1 MWERRQFFRMRNFW
15 IVPGS
20 EENWRLALI
29 SKGTWGLEE
38 TKLKKVY
45 WLAIAPND
53 IILFYVTG
61 KVKGIVGYGTVRGKF
76 YQDVPVWDEEKR
88 KGQVKWPLR
97 FEFDIEFLL
106 PENSWNDEKIPVR
119 GGGEFRQPLIFR
131 EWEEIEPIISEL
143 NPSASIKSL
152 RETSILTLPAKMEEV
167 APTHENI
174 KNLLLEIGKL
184 QGYVANPEF
193 PMEAERLDVVWR
205 RLPESVPT
213 YAFEVQVGGD
223 LYHALGKL
231 KHAHDIWNSRIFL
244 VASGADLGNVNQL
257 LLGTFHEIK
266 SVLRFIEIEKI
277 QSLHKSKQNIYQIE
291 KELGLIP

>member
-1 MWERRQFFRMRNFW
+1 MRNFW

-20 EENWRLALI
+20 EENWRLALT

-38 TKLKKVY
+38 TKHKKVY

-53 IILFYVTG
+53 VILFYVTG
-61 KVKGIVGYGTVRGKF
+61 KVKGIVGYGIVRGKF

-88 KGQVKWPLR
+88 TGQVKWPLR

-106 PENSWNDEKIPVR
+106 PENSWKDGKISVG

-131 EWEEIEPIISEL
+131 EWEEIEPIINEL

-152 RETSILTLPAKMEEV
+152 RDTLTLAPTATAEEV
-167 APTHENI
+167 VPTHDNI

-184 QGYVANPEF
+184 QGYVANTEF

-213 YAFEVQVGGD
+213 YVFEVQVGGD

-231 KHAHDIWNSRIFL
+231 KHAHDIWNSRIFI
-244 VASGADLGNVNQL
+244 VASARELGSVNKL
-257 LLGTFHEIK
+257 LSGTFHELK
-266 SVLRFIEIEKI
+266 SLLRFIEIEKI
-277 QSLHKSKQNIYQIE
+277 QSLHQSKQNIYQIE
-291 KELGLIP
+291 QELGLIP